1 MKSKDRKS
9 KLAWWNRNH
18 EGSQILIPAIPT
30 KCLPEKLD
38 CLLLIWG
45 WFDNASI
52 STGQI
57 HVSSIGL
64 ALSPTVLIFE
74 FQQPAM
80 IDSIPQHKSTSRN
93 LIFCTVFL
101 SSLSN
106 GPNSITCSGDFNRKK
121 ERLFNPSPV
130 NSIISMEFLVIP
142 RHNDFK
148 PKISK
153 PKSCRTLPCR

>member
-1 MKSKDRKS
+1 M
-9 KLAWWNRNH
+9 
-18 EGSQILIPAIPT
+18 
-30 KCLPEKLD
+30 
-38 CLLLIWG
+38 
-45 WFDNASI
+45 NASI

-121 ERLFNPSPV
+121 ERLFHHRSIPS
-130 NSIISMEFLVIP
+130 FQ
-142 RHNDFK
+142 
-148 PKISK
+148 
-153 PKSCRTLPCR
+153 